1 VEDIFVPEQYMDL
14 SEIYLSD
21 IAIIVAKKLF
31 KFSLT
36 VQPVCVDWT
45 KTSDGFLN
53 SVKKLFELREK
64 GIWISPIGCW
74 RLCKFVFLSYI
85 AKLVAH
91 PKFV

>member
-53 SVKKLFELREK
+53 SVKKEFGYVGSMLSLLRGHYK
-64 GIWISPIGCW
+64 
-74 RLCKFVFLSYI
+74 
-85 AKLVAH
+85 
-91 PKFV
+91 